1 MFHPEATTYEP
12 IEKTTTPKD
21 KKFKQNAYE
30 EIRKI
35 VDNEGSTTVNEIKT
49 KHNDSKKENIKF
61 KLNLFD

>member
-1 MFHPEATTYEP
+1 MFHPKATTYEP
-12 IEKTTTPKD
+12 MEKKPKD

-35 VDNEGSTTVNEIKT
+35 VDNEGSNTVNEIKT

-61 KLNLFD
+61 KFNLFD